1 MIGVHFY
8 NETTKQAVAVFGS
21 LFNNIVVRRRDGK
34 LLPVPIAYG
43 PRSKWIEAQKQF
55 QREEEM
61 FEKLLPRMSY
71 ELVAMTYDQ
80 NRKLTDAQSMIRIP
94 DSREFGRQRVKAPV
108 PYNLDF
114 TLYIET
120 KNLND
125 GWQIIEQIL
134 PFFTP
139 AYTVKVRH
147 YPVDRDSDSP
157 LPQNTYDMPITL
169 TAVSWAD
176 DWTGDISDRRTVEW
190 TLEFQTKV
198 YMHGPVAD
206 INVIYDSR
214 AIIATP
220 PAGGTLDGM
229 NRGSDQEGV
238 ETGYVSLAPG
248 DSEYT
253 ISDSDSSISPLVTD
267 LYTDS
272 DGTIVKIARDIDTL

>member
-1 MIGVHFY
+1 MIGIHFY
-8 NETTKQAVAVFGS
+8 NETIKQAVAVFGS

-43 PRSKWIEAQKQF
+43 PRSKWIEAQKAL

-71 ELVAMTYDQ
+71 ELVSMNYDTG
-80 NRKLTDAQSMIRIP
+80 RKLTDAQTLIRTP
-94 DSREFGRQRVKAPV
+94 DSRDFGRQRVKAPV

-125 GWQIIEQIL
+125 GWQIVEQIL

-157 LPQNTYDMPITL
+157 LPQNTFDMPIVL
-169 TAVSWAD
+169 TAATWAD
-176 DWTGDISDRRTVEW
+176 DWTGDIADRRTVEW
-190 TLEFQTKV
+190 TLEFTTKI
-198 YMHGPVAD
+198 YLHGPVAD
-206 INVIYDSR
+206 TTVIFDSR
-214 AIIATP
+214 PIVSTP
-220 PAGGTLDGM
+220 PAGVSLNGL
-229 NRGSDQEGV
+229 NRNSEQEGFESGFAV
-238 ETGYVSLAPG
+238 VQSD
-248 DSEYT
+248 DSEVVFDDSDAFSPNVLNL
-253 ISDSDSSISPLVTD
+253 SDSEGNIIK
-267 LYTDS
+267 
-272 DGTIVKIARDIDTL
+272 IVRDVDTL

>member
-8 NETTKQAVAVFGS
+8 NETIKQAVAVFGS

-43 PRSKWIEAQKQF
+43 PRSKWIEAQKAL

-71 ELVAMTYDQ
+71 ELVSMQYDTG
-80 NRKLTDAQSMIRIP
+80 RKLTDSQTLIRTP
-94 DSREFGRQRVKAPV
+94 DSRDFGRQRVKAPV

-125 GWQIIEQIL
+125 GWQIVEQIL

-157 LPQNTYDMPITL
+157 LPQNTFDMPVVL
-169 TAVSWAD
+169 TATTWAD
-176 DWTGDISDRRTVEW
+176 DWTGDIGDRRTVEW
-190 TLEFQTKV
+190 TLEFTTKI

-206 INVIYDSR
+206 TTVIFDSR
-214 AIIATP
+214 PIVSTP
-220 PAGGTLDGM
+220 PAGVSLTGL
-229 NRGSDQEGV
+229 NRNSDQEGF
-238 ETGYVSLAPG
+238 ETGFAVVDFN
-248 DSEYT
+248 DSEVVFDASDAFSPNVVNL
-253 ISDSDSSISPLVTD
+253 SDSDGNIIK
-267 LYTDS
+267 
-272 DGTIVKIARDIDTL
+272 IVRDVDTL

>member
-1 MIGVHFY
+1 MIGVHFN
-8 NETTKQAVAVFGS
+8 NETIKQAVAVFGS

-43 PRSKWIEAQKQF
+43 PRSKWIEAQKAL

-71 ELVAMTYDQ
+71 ELVSMQYDTG
-80 NRKLTDAQSMIRIP
+80 RKLTDSQTLIRTP
-94 DSREFGRQRVKAPV
+94 DSRDFGRQRVKAPV

-125 GWQIIEQIL
+125 GWQIVEQIL

-157 LPQNTYDMPITL
+157 LPQNTFDMPVVL
-169 TAVSWAD
+169 TATTWAD
-176 DWTGDISDRRTVEW
+176 DWTGDIGDRRTVEW
-190 TLEFQTKV
+190 TLEFTTKI

-206 INVIYDSR
+206 TTVIFDSR
-214 AIIATP
+214 PIISTP
-220 PAGGTLDGM
+220 PAGVSLTGL
-229 NRGSDQEGV
+229 NRNSDQQGV
-238 ETGYVSLAPG
+238 ETGFAVVNPG
-248 DSEYT
+248 DSEVVFD
-253 ISDSDSSISPLVTD
+253 DSEAFSPNVINL
-267 LYTDS
+267 TDS
-272 DGTIVKIARDIDTL
+272 DGNMIKIVRDVDTL